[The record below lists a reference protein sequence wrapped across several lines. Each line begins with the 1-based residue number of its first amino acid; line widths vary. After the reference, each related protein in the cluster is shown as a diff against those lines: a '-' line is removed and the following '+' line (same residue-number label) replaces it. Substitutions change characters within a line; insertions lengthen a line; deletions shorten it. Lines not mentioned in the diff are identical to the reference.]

1 MEYIIAGAALAVL
14 IGVCFIVMRY
24 CINRD
29 NKECQQMTDALS
41 DEQKNRLAQTE
52 INFVKG
58 SNSEWIFVNGSNSEW
73 IQEGIIGKMTE
84 KGKKVHFRILWY
96 NKVINNNSD
105 DRMDIG
111 DASLSKAEADEH
123 NLKEGD
129 FVNIYIAPLN
139 TKEPLKIIF
148 R

>member
-1 MEYIIAGAALAVL
+1 MEYLIAGAALAVFT
-14 IGVCFIVMRY
+14 GVCFIVMRY
-24 CINRD
+24 YINRH

-41 DEQKNRLAQTE
+41 DEQKNRLASTE
-52 INFVKG
+52 VIFVKCC
-58 SNSEWIFVNGSNSEW
+58 NSEW

-84 KGKKVHFRILWY
+84 KGKKVHFKILWH
-96 NKVINNNSD
+96 NKVIRNKTYY
-105 DRMDIG
+105 RMDMG
-111 DASLSKAEADEH
+111 SASLSKAEADEH

-129 FVNIYIAPLN
+129 FVNIYIAPFN